1 MFGLADIIQIQERII
16 YNHGQKPLGQS
27 EHNFNSMR
35 FTSSVAKSSAVF
47 LQIHVPSP
55 PNTMLKDQRNC
66 ALTVSTLS
74 VEWGEGV
81 GTYSASSA
89 RVQFRVC

>member
-16 YNHGQKPLGQS
+16 YNHGQKSLGQS

-35 FTSSVAKSSAVF
+35 FTRSVAKSSAVF

-55 PNTMLKDQRNC
+55 LLTQYNRDLKIRRRQM
-66 ALTVSTLS
+66 ST
-74 VEWGEGV
+74 
-81 GTYSASSA
+81 TASGSWKYLPA
-89 RVQFRVC
+89 HFR

>member
-55 PNTMLKDQRNC
+55 LPPPPNTMELCLDGFN
-66 ALTVSTLS
+66 TVCGVS
-74 VEWGEGV
+74 EGV
-81 GTYSASSA
+81 GTYSASSE
-89 RVQFRVC
+89 RVQFHVC

>member
-1 MFGLADIIQIQERII
+1 MFGLADIIQIQQRII

-27 EHNFNSMR
+27 EHNFNSMH

-55 PNTMLKDQRNC
+55 LPTQYNVERSKELCLDGFNTVC
-66 ALTVSTLS
+66 
-74 VEWGEGV
+74 GV
-81 GTYSASSA
+81 GGGG
-89 RVQFRVC
+89 RDVQC